1 LFTDGNTVFLSHN
14 VPQGTSL
21 DLIDDEDNPV
31 HGRHYGSVIV
41 KELIEE
47 FSPEYNIAGHM
58 HEGEGKEIVENTE
71 CLNTGL
77 NTVWVLDSEEGIS
90 KYS

>member
-1 LFTDGNTVFLSHN
+1 
-14 VPQGTSL
+14 VPHDTSL
-21 DLIDDEDNPV
+21 DKIDNEDSPV

-41 KELIEE
+41 RELIEE
-47 FSPEYNIAGHM
+47 FSPEYSVAGHM
-58 HEGEGKEIVENTE
+58 HEGKVRETLGDTE

-77 NTVWVLDSEEGIS
+77 NTVWILDTDDGIS